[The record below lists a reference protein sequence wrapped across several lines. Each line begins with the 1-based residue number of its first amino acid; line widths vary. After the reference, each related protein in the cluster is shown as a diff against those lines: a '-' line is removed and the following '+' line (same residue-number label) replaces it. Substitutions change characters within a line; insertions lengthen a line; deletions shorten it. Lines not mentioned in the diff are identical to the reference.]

1 MEPYKEGKKYTE
13 EEYIELS
20 IQEMMDSKSEHI
32 DRADPKVGAVLVDKD
47 GAYVAKAHRGELRS
61 GDHAEYTLL
70 ERKYPNTDLSGY
82 TLYTTLE
89 PCVKRRFPKKGCY
102 KRAIN
107 ARIGRVVIG
116 HHDPDPTVRG
126 NGIRLLKE
134 AGITVDF
141 YDRKYEKQIADA
153 NDQFFKEA
161 ERRAK
166 DEKTGEIRSAINPIE
181 NELVDFNLT
190 DLSDQAQQTM
200 IDKMGLSYKLGSDGY
215 KSYLNKM
222 NLIAVD
228 PESGARPTGLG
239 LLLLGTSP
247 QQQFPQARIKFTIR
261 KEGEDPKIKDF
272 EGPLVL
278 LPGLIQEYLE
288 FIFPKGF
295 SPRTSFDR
303 TESVDPSSSAL
314 FEVIMNAIVHRD
326 YTIDGARI
334 MVNVDDDKID
344 VLSPG
349 EPLCSLD
356 KLNSFIAPSVSR
368 NPKIAHIFFDMGL
381 VEERGFGLEELS
393 KMESLG
399 LQKPTFEMDE
409 NLLMTTIYRDT
420 ESFTSIKNEK
430 LKGLRELEE
439 HKILT
444 SSQYEEIAEVSGRT
458 ARRHLNELVKADK
471 ATKKGNGPST
481 EYRIK

>member
-1 MEPYKEGKKYTE
+1 MIKLTKGKKYTE

-20 IQEMMDSKSEHI
+20 IQEMMESKSEHQ
-32 DRADPKVGAVLVDKD
+32 DREDPKVGAVLVDKN
-47 GAYVAKAHRGELRS
+47 GAYFDKAHRGEFRA

-70 ERKYPNTDLSGY
+70 ERKYPNEDLTGF

-89 PCVKRRFPKKGCY
+89 PCVKRKFPKKGCY

-107 ARIGRVVIG
+107 ARIGKVVIG

-126 NGIRLLKE
+126 NGIRLLKDADIE
-134 AGITVDF
+134 VAF
-141 YDRKYEKQIADA
+141 YDRKYEKQIKDA
-153 NDQFFKEA
+153 NELFFKEA
-161 ERRAK
+161 EQRAK

-181 NELVDFNLT
+181 NELIDFNLT

-222 NLIAVD
+222 NLISVD
-228 PESGARPTGLG
+228 PESGTGRPTGLG

-247 QQQFPQARIKFTIR
+247 QQHFPQARIKFTIR
-261 KEGEDPKIKDF
+261 KEGEDTKIKDF

-278 LPGLIQEYLE
+278 LPELIEEYLE

-295 SPRTSFDR
+295 SSRTSFDR
-303 TESVDPSSSAL
+303 TENVDASSSAL

-334 MVNVDDDKID
+334 MVNVDDDKIE
-344 VLSPG
+344 VISPG
-349 EPLCSLD
+349 EPLCTLD
-356 KLNSFIAPSVSR
+356 KLNKFTAPSVSR

-399 LQKPTFEMDE
+399 LKKPTFEMDG
-409 NLLMTTIYRDT
+409 NLLKTTIYRIVG
-420 ESFTSIKNEK
+420 TSIISKSDLPGASI
-430 LKGLRELEE
+430 LKE
-439 HKILT
+439 HKSLT
-444 SSQYEEIAEVSGRT
+444 TKEYGELTGLKERQSRN
-458 ARRHLNELVKADK
+458 HLKALLENDLVKK
-471 ATKKGNGPST
+471 EGTK
-481 EYRIK
+481 YIWID

>member
-1 MEPYKEGKKYTE
+1 MIKLKKGKKYKE

-20 IQEMMDSKSEHI
+20 IQEMMESKSEHQ
-32 DRADPKVGAVLVDKD
+32 DREDPKVGAVLVDKD
-47 GAYVAKAHRGELRS
+47 GAYFDKAHRGEFRA

-70 ERKYPNTDLSGY
+70 ERKYPNTDLSGF

-89 PCVKRRFPKKGCY
+89 PCVKRKFPKKGCY

-107 ARIGRVVIG
+107 ARIGKVVIG

-126 NGIRLLKE
+126 NGIRLLKD
-134 AGITVDF
+134 ADIDVAF

-153 NDQFFKEA
+153 NQQFFKEA
-161 ERRAK
+161 EQRAK
-166 DEKTGEIRSAINPIE
+166 DEKTSEIRSAINPIE
-181 NELVDFNLT
+181 NELIDFNLT

-228 PESGARPTGLG
+228 PETGANPTGLG
-239 LLLLGTSP
+239 LLLIGTAP
-247 QQQFPQARIKFTIR
+247 QLHFPQARIKFTIR

-278 LPGLIQEYLE
+278 LPDQIQEYLE

-295 SPRTSFDR
+295 SSRTSFDR
-303 TESVDPSSSAL
+303 SENVDPSSSAL

-334 MVNVDDDKID
+334 MVNVDDDKIE
-344 VLSPG
+344 VISPG
-349 EPLCSLD
+349 KPLCTLE
-356 KLNSFIAPSVSR
+356 KLNTFTAPSVSR

-399 LQKPTFEMDE
+399 LKKPTFEMDGD
-409 NLLMTTIYRDT
+409 LLKTTIYRDAQSLSSET
-420 ESFTSIKNEK
+420 DEYPGASV
-430 LKGLRELEE
+430 LEE
-439 HKILT
+439 HKSLT
-444 SSQYEEIAEVSGRT
+444 TKAYSEITGLKERQSRN
-458 ARRHLNELVKADK
+458 HLKALVEKGLAKKDG
-471 ATKKGNGPST
+471 TKYIWI
-481 EYRIK
+481 E